1 MSQRLQNLR
10 PLPGANDARIGVV
23 IAGIRV
29 LEACLT
35 YHEKAHRG
43 PHSGRDSLMG
53 TVLSSSTRA
62 TDRRGIEMSR
72 FARRN
77 RWKTSAT
84 ALAVAAVLAVSA
96 APASA
101 ATYVWMNKSIN
112 PNGTTYTETST
123 AGQFSRT
130 GITAQ
135 ISNAD
140 GYTWGT
146 TVSYN
151 GYSSSGN
158 AVATQ
163 NGPRGYGVT
172 KASFIYKPG
181 PAANEKVNVKAWLL
195 DAKLSGTS
203 KAAPLGLLSDESEIA
218 PPVADITAADLRAG
232 VVDGFNLDF
241 LGSTSAGDLWT
252 GTSDTDFACIF
263 VANDEYVSSSC
274 NPTSVAATEG
284 VSLHAL
290 SADHTLQ
297 VAYAPSGEI
306 DPLSAAAVGFSSLS
320 SEVAINVGPPVEG
333 TLQIDAGAHARSPHA
348 LGSVAIPLAIVQG

>member
-1 MSQRLQNLR
+1 
-10 PLPGANDARIGVV
+10 
-23 IAGIRV
+23 
-29 LEACLT
+29 
-35 YHEKAHRG
+35 
-43 PHSGRDSLMG
+43 
-53 TVLSSSTRA
+53 
-62 TDRRGIEMSR
+62 MSR
-72 FARRN
+72 IARRSI
-77 RWKTSAT
+77 WKTSAT
-84 ALAVAAVLAVSA
+84 ALAIAALLAVGA

-181 PAANEKVNVKAWLL
+181 PAANEKVNVRAWLL

-203 KAAPLGLLSDESEIA
+203 KVPSLGLLSDESDEA
-218 PPVADITAADLRAG
+218 PPVADVTAADLRAG
-232 VVDGFNLDF
+232 AVDGFSLDY
-241 LGSTSAGDLWT
+241 LGTTSGGELWT
-252 GTSDTDFACIF
+252 GTSDNDFACIF
-263 VANDEYVSSSC
+263 VVDDEYVSSSC
-274 NPTSVAATEG
+274 NPISVAATEG

-290 SADHTLQ
+290 SVDHTLQ
-297 VAYAPSGEI
+297 VAFAPSGSI
-306 DPLSAAAVGFSSLS
+306 LPSSSAAVGFVNLS
-320 SEVAINVGPPVEG
+320 ANVAINAGTPVEG
-333 TLQIDAGAHARSPHA
+333 TLQADAGSHARSHSG
-348 LGSVAIPLAIVQG
+348 LVAIPLAIVQG